1 MRAREF
7 LLEYNRQVTAQRF
20 GNKILQRIAQDR
32 GVSAE
37 LIASFTPEQR
47 QHWVSSILEKLE
59 AADPTPNK
67 QYMPWIAAMY
77 SGGGYGSDIEDLAS
91 TTRDALAK
99 FHALKSRRRL
109 PPFTQADIMYY
120 RTVSHFLDVVDA
132 MPDPEEL
139 DEPKDRGQAQE
150 VYTDADVRVIVPQD
164 QAAACYYGQGTRWC
178 TSARDQNYFDH
189 YHRQGDLYILLPQ
202 QARYTGEKY
211 QLHWESGQFMNER
224 DEEVDPHWLLTQR
237 FPGLLQY
244 FRDNVGDVNR
254 WLLFADDATINGL
267 VQQIRTAALQAGL
280 EAMSELEANDDYYY
294 EMLRREGYTDES
306 GDIDWERVEA
316 DGMTWMDYNRDAQEF
331 MQDLEEVL
339 SASAAEVKERTVDE
353 YGVDAEVRYLNDVLA
368 KMVRD
373 EFRRRDIGIANTVA
387 DFIDTDLDVA
397 DLTGGRGQMPQYQ
410 VQHLVRDGKGNIKR
424 VPLS

>member
-7 LLEYNRQVTAQRF
+7 LSEYNRQVTAQRYV
-20 GNKILQRIAQDR
+20 NKILQRMARDR
-32 GVSAE
+32 NVSAE

-47 QHWVSSILEKLE
+47 QLMAAAILEKLE

-99 FHALKSRRRL
+99 FHELKSRRRL
-109 PPFTQADIMYY
+109 PPFTQADIMQY
-120 RTVSHFLDVVDA
+120 RTVSHFLDVVDS
-132 MPDPEEL
+132 MPDPKEL

-150 VYTDADVRVIVPQD
+150 VYSDADVRVIVPQD
-164 QAAACYYGQGTRWC
+164 QTAACYYGRGTRWC

-202 QARYTGEKY
+202 QARYPGEKY

-224 DEEVDPHWLLTQR
+224 DEDVDPSWLLTQR

-254 WLLFADDATINGL
+254 WMLFAQDDLIRILTA
-267 VQQIRTAALQAGL
+267 QIRTAAMQAAW
-280 EAMSELEANDDYYY
+280 EAMSDMEANDDYYY
-294 EMLRREGYTDES
+294 DMLRREGYTDES

-316 DGMTWMDYNRDAQEF
+316 DGMTWMEYNPDAEEF

-339 SASAAEVKERTVDE
+339 TADPKQIKERTVEE
-353 YGVDAEVRYLNDVLA
+353 YGVDAEVPYINDVLA
-368 KMVRD
+368 KMIRD
-373 EFRRRDIGIANTVA
+373 EFRRKDIGIAIYVA
-387 DFIDTDLDVA
+387 DFVDTDLDVR
-397 DLTGGRGQMPQYQ
+397 DLTKGQGQMPQYQ
-410 VQHLVRDGKGNIKR
+410 AQQLVRDGQGGLKR